1 LQKKADKRPAMMRS
15 RRLSLPMALSAVA
28 VIALAYLLGWSPLFT
43 VDKVTITGSPNSAVQ
58 SEIAKISQV
67 EIGQKL
73 ARVNPS
79 SVERKVSQI
88 PWIKDVSLSRNW
100 VSGEVDISLTSRKPL
115 AFFNALEVPGQTIDE
130 EGALFTLPG
139 FTSTELALISAKSP
153 ESALKANE
161 LFIALPTD
169 FRKTITSMSATSTN
183 TFTFN
188 TLYKGREIR
197 IRWGDSQEISLK
209 ISVIGKLL
217 ELPENKAITLIDVV
231 APHAP
236 IVK

>member
-1 LQKKADKRPAMMRS
+1 
-15 RRLSLPMALSAVA
+15 MALSAVA

-100 VSGEVDISLTSRKPL
+100 VSGEVDISLTPRKPV
-115 AFFNALEVPGQTIDE
+115 AFFNAQESPGQTIDLDGE
-130 EGALFTLPG
+130 LFTLPG
-139 FTSTELALISAKSP
+139 FSSTDLAQISAKSP
-153 ESALKANE
+153 QSALKANE
-161 LFIALPTD
+161 LFIALPED
-169 FRKTITSMSATSTN
+169 FRKRVTLMTATSTE

-188 TLYKGREIR
+188 TLYMGREIR
-197 IRWGDSQEISLK
+197 VRWGDSQEISLK
-209 ISVIGKLL
+209 VSVIEKLL
-217 ELPENKAITLIDVV
+217 ELPENKSITLIDVV

>member
-1 LQKKADKRPAMMRS
+1 
-15 RRLSLPMALSAVA
+15 MALSAMA

-100 VSGEVDISLTSRKPL
+100 VSGEVDISLTPRKPL
-115 AFFNALEVPGQTIDE
+115 AFFNAQEVPGQTIDE

-188 TLYKGREIR
+188 SLYKGSEIR
-197 IRWGDSQEISLK
+197 IRWGDSREISLK

>member
-1 LQKKADKRPAMMRS
+1 
-15 RRLSLPMALSAVA
+15 MALSAVA
-28 VIALAYLLGWSPLFT
+28 IIALAYLLGWSPLFT
-43 VDKVTITGSPNSAVQ
+43 VDKVTIIGSPNSAVQ
-58 SEIAKISQV
+58 NEIAKISQV

-88 PWIKDVSLSRNW
+88 PWIRDVSLSRNW
-100 VSGEVDISLTSRKPL
+100 VSGEVAISLTPRKPL
-115 AFFNALEVPGQTIDE
+115 AFFNAQEVPGQTIDE

-153 ESALKANE
+153 QSALKANE
-161 LFIALPTD
+161 LFIALPAD
-169 FRKTITSMSATSTN
+169 FRKSITSMSATSTN

-188 TLYKGREIR
+188 SLYKGREIR

>member
-1 LQKKADKRPAMMRS
+1 
-15 RRLSLPMALSAVA
+15 MALSAVA

-100 VSGEVDISLTSRKPL
+100 VSGEVDISLTPRKPV
-115 AFFNALEVPGQTIDE
+115 AFFNAQESLGQTIDL
-130 EGALFTLPG
+130 EGELFTLPG
-139 FTSTELALISAKSP
+139 FSSTDLAQISAKSP
-153 ESALKANE
+153 QSALKANE
-161 LFIALPTD
+161 LFIALPED
-169 FRKTITSMSATSTN
+169 FRKRVTLMTATSTE

-197 IRWGDSQEISLK
+197 VRWGDSQEISLK
-209 ISVIGKLL
+209 ISVIEKLL
-217 ELPENKAITLIDVV
+217 ALPENKSITLIDVV

>member
-1 LQKKADKRPAMMRS
+1 MN
-15 RRLSLPMALSAVA
+15 RRTISLPMVISTVV

-58 SEIAKISQV
+58 RNIQTISQV
-67 EIGQKL
+67 EAGQKL

-79 SVERKVSQI
+79 SVERRIGQI
-88 PWIKDVSLSRNW
+88 PWIKDVSLARNW
-100 VSGEVDISLTSRKPL
+100 ISGEVAIAVTPRKPL
-115 AFFNALEVPGQTIDE
+115 AFFNAQESPGQTIDLDGE
-130 EGALFTLPG
+130 LFTLPG
-139 FTSTELALISAKSP
+139 FSSADLAQISAKSP
-153 ESALKANE
+153 QSALKANE
-161 LFIALPTD
+161 LFIALPTE
-169 FRKTITSMSATSTN
+169 FRKRITLMTATSTE

-197 IRWGDSQEISLK
+197 VRWGDSQEISLK
-209 ISVIGKLL
+209 ISVIERLL
-217 ELPENKAITLIDVV
+217 ELPENKEITLIDVV

>member
-1 LQKKADKRPAMMRS
+1 
-15 RRLSLPMALSAVA
+15 MALSAVA

-100 VSGEVDISLTSRKPL
+100 VSGEVDISLTPRKPV
-115 AFFNALEVPGQTIDE
+115 AFFNAQESLGQTIDL
-130 EGALFTLPG
+130 EGELFTLPG
-139 FTSTELALISAKSP
+139 FSSTDLAQISAKSP
-153 ESALKANE
+153 QSALKANE
-161 LFIALPTD
+161 LFIALPED
-169 FRKTITSMSATSTN
+169 FRKRVTLMTATSTE

-197 IRWGDSQEISLK
+197 VRWGDSQEISLK
-209 ISVIGKLL
+209 ISVIEKLL
-217 ELPENKAITLIDVV
+217 ELPENKSITLIDVV

>member
-1 LQKKADKRPAMMRS
+1 
-15 RRLSLPMALSAVA
+15 MAISTVV

-58 SEIAKISQV
+58 RNIQTISQV
-67 EIGQKL
+67 EAGQKL

-79 SVERKVSQI
+79 SVERRIGQI
-88 PWIKDVSLSRNW
+88 PWIKDVSLARNW
-100 VSGEVDISLTSRKPL
+100 ISGEVAISVTPRKPL
-115 AFFNALEVPGQTIDE
+115 AFFNAQESPGQTIDLDGE
-130 EGALFTLPG
+130 LFTLPG
-139 FTSTELALISAKSP
+139 FSSADLAQISAKSP
-153 ESALKANE
+153 QSALKANE
-161 LFIALPTD
+161 LFIALPTE
-169 FRKTITSMSATSTN
+169 FRKRITLMTATSTE

-197 IRWGDSQEISLK
+197 VRWGDSQEISLK
-209 ISVIGKLL
+209 ISVIERLL
-217 ELPENKAITLIDVV
+217 ELPENKEITLIDVV

>member
-1 LQKKADKRPAMMRS
+1 
-15 RRLSLPMALSAVA
+15 MALSAVA

-100 VSGEVDISLTSRKPL
+100 VSGEVDISLTPRKPV
-115 AFFNALEVPGQTIDE
+115 AFFNAQESPGQTIDL
-130 EGALFTLPG
+130 EGELFTLPG
-139 FTSTELALISAKSP
+139 FSSADLAQISAKSP
-153 ESALKANE
+153 QSALKANE
-161 LFIALPTD
+161 LFIALPED
-169 FRKTITSMSATSTN
+169 FRKRVTLMTATSTE

-197 IRWGDSQEISLK
+197 VRWGDSQEISLK
-209 ISVIGKLL
+209 ISVIEKLL
-217 ELPENKAITLIDVV
+217 ELPENKSITLIDVV

>member
-1 LQKKADKRPAMMRS
+1 MQS
-15 RRLSLPMALSAVA
+15 RRFSLPMAVSTVA

-43 VDKVTITGSPNSAVQ
+43 VDKVVIIGSPNIAVQ
-58 SEIAKISQV
+58 GDIEKVSQV
-67 EIGQKL
+67 KAGQKL

-79 SVERKVSQI
+79 SVERRIGQI

-100 VSGEVDISLTSRKPL
+100 VNGEVAIAVTPRKPL
-115 AFFNALEVPGQTIDE
+115 AFFNSEEFPGQTIDE

-139 FTSTELALISAKSP
+139 FANSELAQISAKSP
-153 ESALKANE
+153 QSALKANE
-161 LFIALPTD
+161 LFIALPEE
-169 FRKTITSMSATSTN
+169 FRKRITLMSATSTD

-188 TLYKGREIR
+188 TLYKGRQIR
-197 IRWGDSQEISLK
+197 IRWGDSKEISLK
-209 ISVIGKLL
+209 ISVIEKLL
-217 ELPENKAITLIDVV
+217 ELPENKGIALIDVV

>member
-1 LQKKADKRPAMMRS
+1 
-15 RRLSLPMALSAVA
+15 MALSAVA

-100 VSGEVDISLTSRKPL
+100 VSGEVDISLTPRKPV
-115 AFFNALEVPGQTIDE
+115 AFFNAQESLGQTIDL
-130 EGALFTLPG
+130 EGELFTLPG
-139 FTSTELALISAKSP
+139 FSSADLAQISAKSP
-153 ESALKANE
+153 QSALKANE
-161 LFIALPTD
+161 LFIALPED
-169 FRKTITSMSATSTN
+169 FRKRVTLMTATSTE

-197 IRWGDSQEISLK
+197 VRWGDSQEISLK
-209 ISVIGKLL
+209 ISVIEKLL
-217 ELPENKAITLIDVV
+217 ELPENKSITLIDVV

>member
-1 LQKKADKRPAMMRS
+1 
-15 RRLSLPMALSAVA
+15 MAISTVV

-58 SEIAKISQV
+58 RNIQTISQV
-67 EIGQKL
+67 EAGQKL

-79 SVERKVSQI
+79 SVERRIGQI
-88 PWIKDVSLSRNW
+88 PWIKDVSLARNW
-100 VSGEVDISLTSRKPL
+100 ISGEVAISVTPRKPL
-115 AFFNALEVPGQTIDE
+115 AFFNAQESPGQTIDLDGE
-130 EGALFTLPG
+130 LFTLPG
-139 FTSTELALISAKSP
+139 FSSADLAQISAKSP
-153 ESALKANE
+153 QSALKANE
-161 LFIALPTD
+161 LFIALPTE
-169 FRKTITSMSATSTN
+169 FRKRITLMTATSTE

-197 IRWGDSQEISLK
+197 VRWGDSQEISLK
-209 ISVIGKLL
+209 ISVIEKLL
-217 ELPENKAITLIDVV
+217 ELPENKEITLIDVV